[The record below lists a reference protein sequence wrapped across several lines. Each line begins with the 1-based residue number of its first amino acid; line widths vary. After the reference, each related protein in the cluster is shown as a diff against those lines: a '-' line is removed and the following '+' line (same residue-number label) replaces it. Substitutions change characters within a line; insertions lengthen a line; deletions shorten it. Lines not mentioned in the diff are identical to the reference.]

1 MKGWKVKNIIVN
13 HKDKNVNLKSMKML
27 IYREWKGFDRKN
39 ETFKDQ
45 IKNKLSLRI
54 KGNKSKI

>member
-1 MKGWKVKNIIVN
+1 MKGWKVKSIIVN
-13 HKDKNVNLKSMKML
+13 HKDKNVNLKSMKRL
-27 IYREWKGFDRKN
+27 IYREWKGLDRKN

-54 KGNKSKI
+54 KMK